1 MPPPLLQGSHS
12 RHVVIMDSKEQERMV
27 TFSEILEI
35 LLILSFIDMNLVKK
49 WLVSWQT
56 DIRLSCC
63 VKGDMSLQNRDGE
76 GRGKIKAVH
85 VL

>member
-49 WLVSWQT
+49 
-56 DIRLSCC
+56 
-63 VKGDMSLQNRDGE
+63 
-76 GRGKIKAVH
+76 
-85 VL
+85 